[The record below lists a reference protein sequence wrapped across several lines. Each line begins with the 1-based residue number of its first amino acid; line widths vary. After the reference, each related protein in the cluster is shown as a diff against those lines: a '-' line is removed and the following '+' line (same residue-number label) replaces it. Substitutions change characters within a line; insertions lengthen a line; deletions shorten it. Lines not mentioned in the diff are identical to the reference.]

1 PPPVV
6 QARCM
11 GTERLPTPPERSAGG
26 YTATEAARLLA
37 TTAARIHAWV
47 RAGFVEP
54 ARGPRNEWRFS
65 FQDLVVLRVA
75 QNLAEQLPA
84 ARVKRALTRLREQL
98 PTGRG
103 LASVRLS
110 VQGDEVVVHD
120 GASVWKPESGQTLLD
135 FDVARLARTA
145 TPLAPRESASS
156 TASPERD

>member
-1 PPPVV
+1 GRGAEAPRQVTTSARTTPSQRTTAPRSDALATNCQFRSASRNRNRFSVSRSPPPVV

-11 GTERLPTPPERSAGG
+11 GTERLPSPPERSAGG
-26 YTATEAARLLA
+26 YTATEAARPLA

-110 VQGDEVVVHD
+110 V
-120 GASVWKPESGQTLLD
+120 
-135 FDVARLARTA
+135 
-145 TPLAPRESASS
+145 
-156 TASPERD
+156 